1 MSTRKAAKSK
11 SQERGFKTAK
21 SSKNKAVASKR
32 NASGQA
38 ARRATTRPG
47 TSGSN
52 QVKSKDKAKKT
63 KAKQAKVSKKATKPA
78 GNKAKGPSKA
88 GKTPTKTR
96 QPSRKKS
103 PPAPKV
109 SKAGRSTKGAPS
121 KKDTRASNFGAAL
134 KVYEAALKLMRAES
148 FDKAKAKFGELIQRF
163 STEIG
168 LADRANLLIQA
179 CDKRIREKRSTR
191 PKLKTVDDFYDLA
204 VGEMN
209 SRRLE
214 VALDHLHSALNRAP
228 ESDYVLYAIAAA
240 SALSDQREDALE
252 YLRKAIQSRDQNRFQ
267 AANDSD
273 FESLFEDSEFIKL
286 IRLEES

>member
-11 SQERGFKTAK
+11 SQERGSKTAK

-38 ARRATTRPG
+38 AERATARPG

-52 QVKSKDKAKKT
+52 QVKSKDKATKM
-63 KAKQAKVSKKATKPA
+63 KAKQVKVSKKAAKPA
-78 GNKAKGPSKA
+78 GNKTKGPSKA
-88 GKTPTKTR
+88 GKTPGKTT

-121 KKDTRASNFGAAL
+121 KKETRAANFAAAL
-134 KVYEAALKLMRAES
+134 KVYEAALKLMQAES

-163 STEIG
+163 STEIE

-179 CDKRIREKRSTR
+179 CDKRIREKRSTT
-191 PKLKTVDDFYDLA
+191 PKLKTADDFYDVA

-209 SRRLE
+209 SHRLE
-214 VALDHLHSALNRAP
+214 AALDHLHSALKRAP
-228 ESDYVLYAIAAA
+228 EADYVLYAIAAA

-252 YLRKAIQSRDQNRFQ
+252 YLRRAIQSRHENRFQ
-267 AANDSD
+267 AGNDTD
-273 FESLFEDSEFIKL
+273 FESLFEDSEFIEL
-286 IRLEES
+286 IRPEES